1 MKQEYMESAE
11 RVMTFIKKVE
21 TEIGPR
27 LPASPE
33 ERKGAELIRAEY
45 EKNIGLKT
53 IDEPFKVAPKSSV
66 GAMPY
71 IGLATLVAFVL
82 SFAFSVLIT
91 SCLIHAL
98 RLFGLYFEFMYE
110 AWVVAAVGG
119 AMSVGY
125 TLIPLALCFKKGYNL
140 KKV

>member
-1 MKQEYMESAE
+1 MSKNALLGAEIFESA
-11 RVMTFIKKVE
+11 F
-21 TEIGPR
+21 
-27 LPASPE
+27 
-33 ERKGAELIRAEY
+33 
-45 EKNIGLKT
+45 
-53 IDEPFKVAPKSSV
+53 VA
-66 GAMPY
+66 
-71 IGLATLVAFVL
+71 LVAFVL